1 MCPQQVHAG
10 MRDAAWAKAWARVC
24 IPALAPS
31 LSPVKHVLRAQ
42 FRGWDLSTGWEGP
55 RAIERT
61 GTRARRAPSATP
73 KMKTAQTSRAVD
85 LPTNCASGRGMLSLL
100 RASRGYALR
109 SRWHATIEERAQL
122 SDLLHLVRS
131 SNVPDSLSR
140 SSEQGGCEH
149 DRQTFHLPMDE
160 SAEYESSPVTLKGS
174 QMV

>member
-1 MCPQQVHAG
+1 M
-10 MRDAAWAKAWARVC
+10 AWAKAWARVC

-109 SRWHATIEERAQL
+109 SRWHATIEERARL
-122 SDLLHLVRS
+122 SDLLHLVRTC
-131 SNVPDSLSR
+131 PTAWQGPR
-140 SSEQGGCEH
+140 KGGCEFA
-149 DRQTFHLPMDE
+149 RPPSHLPMDE
-160 SAEYESSPVTLKGS
+160 SAGCEGVPVTLKGS